1 MLASPRSRVTI
12 VILLGLIVIVAVLT
26 RTLLRTPQVVIATNS
41 VKVAGELA
49 HFPLRATVCQA
60 GETLPA
66 STDALR
72 MSLIAYVGPAVSV
85 TVSENNQVVAAGH
98 HGPGW
103 VAGSL
108 TIQLHPAVKRQTPAV
123 ICLTRDPVD
132 VPLGL
137 FGNLS
142 SARRAA
148 TVNGRPLQGRMRIEY
163 LTRGHRSWLALA
175 NDVIRR
181 LGLGHEPH
189 GGWVAIPLTA
199 AMLAAIGAGVWVL
212 RREAL

>member
-1 MLASPRSRVTI
+1 MLANARSRVTI
-12 VILLGLIVIVAVLT
+12 VILFGLIAIAAILAH
-26 RTLLRTPQVVIATNS
+26 TLLQAPQIVIATNS

-49 HFPLRATVCQA
+49 HFPPRTTVCQG
-60 GETLPA
+60 GESLPA
-66 STDALR
+66 STQALR

-85 TVSENNQVVAAGH
+85 TVSEGDRIVATGH
-98 HGPGW
+98 RGPGW

-108 TIQLHPAVKRQTPAV
+108 TIQLHPEAKRRTPAD
-123 ICLTRDPVD
+123 ICLHRDPID

-142 SARRAA
+142 SAHRAA
-148 TVNGRPLQGRMRIEY
+148 TVDGRPLQGRIRIEY
-163 LTRGHRSWLALA
+163 LARGRRSWLALTH
-175 NDVIRR
+175 DVIRR

-189 GGWVAIPLTA
+189 GGWIAIPLTA
-199 AMLAAIGAGVWVL
+199 AMLAAVGAGIWVL